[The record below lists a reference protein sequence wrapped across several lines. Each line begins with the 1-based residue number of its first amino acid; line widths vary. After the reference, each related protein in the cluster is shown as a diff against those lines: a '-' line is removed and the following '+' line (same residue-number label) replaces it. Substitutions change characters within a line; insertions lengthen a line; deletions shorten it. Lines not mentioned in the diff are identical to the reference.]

1 MTNTEKACRWMLVL
15 AFWEWQ
21 LTQCGIPRS
30 GVAWYARAIGLD
42 PTEVFP

>member
-1 MTNTEKACRWMLVL
+1 MTQTEKACRWCLVL

-21 LTQCGIPRS
+21 LAQHTISP